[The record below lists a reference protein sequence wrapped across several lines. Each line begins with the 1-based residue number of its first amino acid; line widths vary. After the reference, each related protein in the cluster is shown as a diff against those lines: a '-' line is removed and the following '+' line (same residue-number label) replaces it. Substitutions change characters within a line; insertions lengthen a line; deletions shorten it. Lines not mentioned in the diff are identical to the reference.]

1 MNLKQSLTSRS
12 AKDFFSLFFSNIF
25 QKFLGLVREPVIA
38 VFFGSGPLFT
48 AYLMLRTGANLFS
61 QFTVGNALKANLLP
75 KFTKVYSSYKLVS
88 LSRVSLFSRKS
99 MLFLFIISQLVQ
111 SFIIIY
117 LSSNPIIYEIQE
129 ELKLY
134 LGINISYGDVI
145 LLFFLISILLSLSI
159 CFNFFNMVYL
169 TIMQSKGKF
178 FKYSVATTL
187 NSLVVAILI
196 IPFSLFFHVLG
207 LVISRLI
214 GILTLT
220 ISYIL
225 PMNKN
230 TEGYEVDLNRKDIN
244 IPILILGNFANII
257 IVSSQLVAGL
267 DNTGA
272 NSNITYFYYAV
283 FILNAILTSVIGNV
297 STLLLKKISVQR
309 NTKWLIYSLALSV
322 FIGILMSIIFYFF
335 SYEVIYIIYIGAD
348 YVITYFLDFFF
359 NFSISSKFGIEEVL
373 LTSKYLYQLSYSFI
387 FIFISTILFQPFF
400 SLPHRDTR
408 RLRNIMSSIFIFV
421 VFGGILILSFFD
433 IDVKIKSLILIYCS
447 SFVSVLLSIFSYK
460 KYLSFV

>member
-1 MNLKQSLTSRS
+1 
-12 AKDFFSLFFSNIF
+12 
-25 QKFLGLVREPVIA
+25 
-38 VFFGSGPLFT
+38 
-48 AYLMLRTGANLFS
+48 
-61 QFTVGNALKANLLP
+61 
-75 KFTKVYSSYKLVS
+75 
-88 LSRVSLFSRKS
+88 

-230 TEGYEVDLNRKDIN
+230 TR
-244 IPILILGNFANII
+244 
-257 IVSSQLVAGL
+257 
-267 DNTGA
+267 
-272 NSNITYFYYAV
+272 
-283 FILNAILTSVIGNV
+283 SV
-297 STLLLKKISVQR
+297 
-309 NTKWLIYSLALSV
+309 
-322 FIGILMSIIFYFF
+322 
-335 SYEVIYIIYIGAD
+335 
-348 YVITYFLDFFF
+348 
-359 NFSISSKFGIEEVL
+359 
-373 LTSKYLYQLSYSFI
+373 
-387 FIFISTILFQPFF
+387 
-400 SLPHRDTR
+400 
-408 RLRNIMSSIFIFV
+408 
-421 VFGGILILSFFD
+421 
-433 IDVKIKSLILIYCS
+433 
-447 SFVSVLLSIFSYK
+447 
-460 KYLSFV
+460 

>member
-1 MNLKQSLTSRS
+1 M
-12 AKDFFSLFFSNIF
+12 
-25 QKFLGLVREPVIA
+25 
-38 VFFGSGPLFT
+38 
-48 AYLMLRTGANLFS
+48 
-61 QFTVGNALKANLLP
+61 
-75 KFTKVYSSYKLVS
+75 
-88 LSRVSLFSRKS
+88 
-99 MLFLFIISQLVQ
+99 
-111 SFIIIY
+111 
-117 LSSNPIIYEIQE
+117 
-129 ELKLY
+129 
-134 LGINISYGDVI
+134 
-145 LLFFLISILLSLSI
+145 
-159 CFNFFNMVYL
+159 
-169 TIMQSKGKF
+169 
-178 FKYSVATTL
+178 
-187 NSLVVAILI
+187 
-196 IPFSLFFHVLG
+196 
-207 LVISRLI
+207 
-214 GILTLT
+214 
-220 ISYIL
+220 
-225 PMNKN
+225 
-230 TEGYEVDLNRKDIN
+230 
-244 IPILILGNFANII
+244 ILGNFANII

-283 FILNAILTSVIGNV
+283 FILIAILTSVIGYV

-309 NTKWLIYSLALSV
+309 HTRWLIYSLALSI